1 VRRYGAGGSVALYVD
16 GPVKPLRIIA
26 TLATSDSPSIRIAF
40 VWKINVSP
48 CIPHAKPLPRT
59 IAEVVVLKAPEIRSL
74 VPGPRE
80 GVDED
85 STVALSPRGA
95 TDPLPGTFP
104 EHAAALAIMTAMLMQ
119 YRRREDPAMG
129 LPEPKVQRRC
139 RRVETVMVS
148 LSAGSATA
156 VSHASSQIAILGE
169 ARPRRGIGL
178 VASLLWVGEQVAV
191 KQLRGIKDF

>member
-59 IAEVVVLKAPEIRSL
+59 IAEVVVLKAPEIPSL

-104 EHAAALAIMTAMLMQ
+104 EHAAALAKMTAILMQ
-119 YRRREDPAMG
+119 YRHREDPAMG
-129 LPEPKVQRRC
+129 FTGAEGTAKVPPCRDRHGVAFGGATLGNDERANRR
-139 RRVETVMVS
+139 T
-148 LSAGSATA
+148 
-156 VSHASSQIAILGE
+156 
-169 ARPRRGIGL
+169 
-178 VASLLWVGEQVAV
+178 
-191 KQLRGIKDF
+191 